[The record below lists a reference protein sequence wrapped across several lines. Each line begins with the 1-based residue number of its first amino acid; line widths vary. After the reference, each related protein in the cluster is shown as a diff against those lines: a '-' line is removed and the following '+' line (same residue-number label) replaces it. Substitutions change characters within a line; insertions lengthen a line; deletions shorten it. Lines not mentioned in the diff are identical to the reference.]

1 MRLFVLAMF
10 VACLP
15 VACGGSD
22 DTQGG
27 NHRDTASTPDSQMS
41 DIGFDDTDSP
51 DKDAVVPGDA
61 PAPDG
66 AEADTDH
73 PADTAVQPDLPPGT
87 LTCKQFYQQCVAA
100 CPKGGDGQ
108 PTAACFDQCRTQL
121 SAEGETVTAALL
133 VCVED
138 SGCSEISD
146 SSQALSCF
154 STNCSAEYFGCF
166 SGPDECKDILT
177 CMGACPQGDAY
188 NACVVTCSQDGTEP
202 AQKHLISI
210 LQCIGQ
216 ACCPADAAACGTTE
230 GQACSTAAVQMG
242 GDCFGP
248 VTQCL
253 MGTY

>member
-1 MRLFVLAMF
+1 MRLFALVLLLAGL
-10 VACLP
+10 V
-15 VACGGSD
+15 VACGGAD
-22 DTQGG
+22 DNQGG
-27 NHRDTASTPDSQMS
+27 TDRDTASTDDSQLS
-41 DIGFDDTDSP
+41 DVGFDDTALGNDALP
-51 DKDAVVPGDA
+51 NDAVGTDA
-61 PAPDG
+61 AVDTPAPDVTPVDVV
-66 AEADTDH
+66 A
-73 PADTAVQPDLPPGT
+73 DLPPGT
-87 LTCKQFYQQCVAA
+87 LSCKQFYQQCVAA
-100 CPKGGDGQ
+100 CPKGADGQ

-138 SGCSEISD
+138 SGCSDITD

-154 STNCSAEYFGCF
+154 SANCSAEYFGCF

-177 CMGACPQGDAY
+177 CLGGCPQGDTY
-188 NACVVTCSQDGTEP
+188 NACVVTCSQEGTEP

-210 LQCIGQ
+210 LQCIGE

-230 GQACSTAAVQMG
+230 GQACSKAAVQMG